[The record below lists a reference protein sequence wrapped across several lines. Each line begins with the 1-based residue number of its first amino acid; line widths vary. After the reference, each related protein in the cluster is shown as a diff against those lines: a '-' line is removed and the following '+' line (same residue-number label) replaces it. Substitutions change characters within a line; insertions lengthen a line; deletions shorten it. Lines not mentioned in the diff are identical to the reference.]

1 MESNINIS
9 IIINAISQ
17 KINEIFG
24 DDYNIEDGE
33 VKQGFEAPCFFIHL
47 FNGNQ
52 KHYRQ
57 NRYKSELSFQIV
69 AFAKDDDIKQL
80 HEMAEGLYDIEY
92 LTIENGDTIR
102 CFNMN
107 HRIEDGVLQFSF
119 DIKNFIYKEKI
130 EADKMENISV
140 NEEVKQNA

>member
-1 MESNINIS
+1 
-9 IIINAISQ
+9 
-17 KINEIFG
+17 
-24 DDYNIEDGE
+24 
-33 VKQGFEAPCFFIHL
+33 
-47 FNGNQ
+47 
-52 KHYRQ
+52 
-57 NRYKSELSFQIV
+57 
-69 AFAKDDDIKQL
+69 
-80 HEMAEGLYDIEY
+80 MAEGLYDIEY

-119 DIKNFIYKEKI
+119 DIKNVIYKEKI